1 LTRNGVTEMS
11 VEKLSRQQRRAQ
23 QRAAEKSPTR
33 TFMDY
38 SAEANICTWVAALKG
53 QLDERGY
60 SIPIHSIGDMVREG
74 EGGNGRPEHEID
86 AMADRIVEEL
96 SLRGVKKAIVQMR
109 DGRTEHVI
117 YTTGLRNIP
126 CANGTDRFSWRD
138 EARVSMTQK
147 GSE

>member
-1 LTRNGVTEMS
+1 MS
-11 VEKLSRQQRRAQ
+11 VQKLSRQQRRAQ

-38 SAEANICTWVAALKG
+38 SAEANICTWVAVLKEH
-53 QLDERGY
+53 LDEQGG
-60 SIPIHSIGDMVREG
+60 SIPIHAIGQMVRAAED
-74 EGGNGRPEHEID
+74 GNGRPVHQID
-86 AMADRIVEEL
+86 EMADRILEEL
-96 SLRGVKKAIVQMR
+96 SLRGVKKAIVQMF